1 MNVFL
6 EPKVKKRVFNQWIV
20 AFSFLAFSFSV
31 AAASL
36 PSELKNTF
44 SEAHIPL
51 GDVSLW
57 VAPAGS
63 STARLSYNA
72 TKSMQPASCAKLVTT
87 LAALELLGPDYRWK
101 TQWRADNFDAKTGVV
116 KGLTYV
122 GGGDPYYVIE
132 RLWLAAERLKEIG
145 VKSIVGDIGVDR
157 HLFVVDADARPIDGQ
172 PDRSYNVEADAA
184 LVSQRSV
191 CIEIMPNKKEGIARI
206 VTIPKLSGF
215 KVTPTVKLTEGACSN
230 WKDDLKVKFTQEAAT
245 VKGTFPASCGKKIWP
260 VVLWKPNSYLKQT
273 FEHVFSEVGIQW
285 KGSIVDRVSAE
296 QRLLLKE
303 ESDPLSELV
312 VLTNKFSNN
321 TMARHLF
328 LSLSFADPRGAAS
341 AATLK
346 RSQEVIAQWLTKIG
360 IDTNQI
366 FVENGSGLSRETH
379 VTASELGKLISYGIK
394 SEYGPEFLMSL
405 PIAGTDG
412 TMKKRAITGFARIK
426 TGRIQGVRAAAGLV
440 RDVDGRDWTVVLIIN
455 STGRALREALPA
467 IDATLDWVGS
477 GALSR
482 Y

>member
-1 MNVFL
+1 M
-6 EPKVKKRVFNQWIV
+6 KKRVFNQWIV
-20 AFSFLAFSFSV
+20 AISSLAFSLSV

-36 PSELKNTF
+36 PDELKNTF
-44 SEAHIPL
+44 SKAHIPL
-51 GDVSLW
+51 GDVALW

-63 STARLSYNA
+63 SVPSLSYNA
-72 TKSMQPASCAKLVTT
+72 AKSMQPASCAKLVTT
-87 LAALELLGPDYRWK
+87 LAALELLGPNYRWK
-101 TQWRADNFDAKTGVV
+101 TEWRSDSFDAKTGVV

-145 VKSIVGDIGVDR
+145 VKRIVGDIGVDR

-172 PDRSYNVEADAA
+172 PDRAYNVEADAA

-230 WKDDLKVKFTQEAAT
+230 WKEDLKAKFTKDAAT
-245 VKGTFPASCGKKIWP
+245 MRGTFPLSCGKKIWP
-260 VVLWKPNSYLKQT
+260 VVLWKPNAYLKQT
-273 FEHVFSEVGIQW
+273 FEHVFTEVGIDW
-285 KGSIVDRVSAE
+285 KGTIHEKTSVN

-303 ESDPLSELV
+303 DSDPLAQLV

-328 LSLSFADPRGAAS
+328 LSLSFADAAGTERP
-341 AATLK
+341 ATLK
-346 RSQEVIAQWLTKIG
+346 RSQDVVSQWLTQIG
-360 IDTNQI
+360 IDSNQI

-379 VTASELGKLISYGIK
+379 VTAAELGKLISYGAK
-394 SEYGPEFLMSL
+394 SEYAPEFLMSL

-412 TMKKRAITGFARIK
+412 TMKKRGITGFARIK

-440 RDVDGRDWTVVLIIN
+440 RDVNGRDWTVVLMIN
-455 STGRALREALPA
+455 STGRAVRDALPA
-467 IDATLDWVGS
+467 IDATLNWVGS
-477 GALSR
+477 GALGH
-482 Y
+482 

>member
-1 MNVFL
+1 M
-6 EPKVKKRVFNQWIV
+6 KKRVFNQGLAIL
-20 AFSFLAFSFSV
+20 FGLAFSLSV
-31 AAASL
+31 ASATL
-36 PSELKNTF
+36 PTELKNTF
-44 SEAHIPL
+44 SDAHIPL
-51 GDVSLW
+51 GDVALW

-63 STARLSYNA
+63 IKASLAYNA

-87 LAALELLGPDYRWK
+87 LAALELLGPNYRWE
-101 TQWRADNFDAKTGVV
+101 TNWRADSFDAKTGVV

-145 VKSIVGDIGVDR
+145 VRQIVGDIGVDR

-172 PDRSYNVEADAA
+172 PDRAYNVEADAA

-230 WKDDLKVKFTQEAAT
+230 WKEDLKAKFTKDAAT
-245 VKGTFPASCGKKIWP
+245 IKGTFPASCGKKIWP

-273 FEHVFSEVGIQW
+273 FEHVFSEVGIHW
-285 KGSIVDRVSAE
+285 KGSIVEKTSVN

-328 LSLSFADPRGAAS
+328 LSLSFADAIGTERP
-341 AATLK
+341 ATLR
-346 RSQEVIAQWLTKIG
+346 RSQNLVSEWLTRIG
-360 IDTNQI
+360 LDSNQI

-379 VTASELGKLISYGIK
+379 VTAAELGKLISYGVK
-394 SEYGPEFLMSL
+394 SAYAPEFLMSL
-405 PIAGTDG
+405 PIAGIDG
-412 TMKKRAITGFARIK
+412 TMKKRGITGFARIK
-426 TGRIQGVRAAAGLV
+426 TGRIQGVRAAAGIV
-440 RDVDGRDWTVVLIIN
+440 RDINGRDWTVVLMIN
-455 STGRALREALPA
+455 STGRAVRDALPA
-467 IDATLDWVGS
+467 IDATLNWIGS
-477 GALSR
+477 GALSD
-482 Y
+482 

>member
-1 MNVFL
+1 M
-6 EPKVKKRVFNQWIV
+6 KKRVFNQGLAIL
-20 AFSFLAFSFSV
+20 FGLAFSLSV
-31 AAASL
+31 ASATL
-36 PSELKNTF
+36 PTELKNTF
-44 SEAHIPL
+44 SDAHIPL
-51 GDVSLW
+51 GDVALW

-63 STARLSYNA
+63 IKASLAYNA

-87 LAALELLGPDYRWK
+87 LAALELLGPNYRWE
-101 TQWRADNFDAKTGVV
+101 TNWRADSFDAKTGVV

-145 VKSIVGDIGVDR
+145 VRQIVGDIGVDR

-172 PDRSYNVEADAA
+172 PDRAYNVEADAA

-230 WKDDLKVKFTQEAAT
+230 WKEDLKAKFTKDAAT
-245 VKGTFPASCGKKIWP
+245 MKGTFPASCGKKIWP

-273 FEHVFSEVGIQW
+273 FEHVFSEVGIHW
-285 KGSIVDRVSAE
+285 KGSIVEKTSVN

-303 ESDPLSELV
+303 ESNPLSELV

-328 LSLSFADPRGAAS
+328 LSLSFADAIGTERP
-341 AATLK
+341 ATLR
-346 RSQEVIAQWLTKIG
+346 RSQNLVSEWLTRIG
-360 IDTNQI
+360 LDSNQI

-379 VTASELGKLISYGIK
+379 VTAAELGKLISYGVK
-394 SEYGPEFLMSL
+394 SAYAPEFLMSL
-405 PIAGTDG
+405 PIAGIDG
-412 TMKKRAITGFARIK
+412 TMKKRGITGFARIK
-426 TGRIQGVRAAAGLV
+426 TGRIQGVRAAAGIV
-440 RDVDGRDWTVVLIIN
+440 RDINGRDWTVVLMIN
-455 STGRALREALPA
+455 STGRAVRDALPA
-467 IDATLDWVGS
+467 IDATLNWIGS
-477 GALSR
+477 GALSD
-482 Y
+482 